1 MGEERFERYL
11 HSFEEET
18 PVSIRLNPMKLSEG
32 KYQMEDAVPWCR
44 NAYYLAKR
52 PNFTFDPLFHAGCYY
67 VQDSSA
73 MFVGHLF
80 RKLALGVSGY
90 FRGSA
95 PKQLPVGAVLRFWPV
110 FGAARCD

>member
-44 NAYYLAKR
+44 NA
-52 PNFTFDPLFHAGCYY
+52 
-67 VQDSSA
+67 
-73 MFVGHLF
+73 
-80 RKLALGVSGY
+80 
-90 FRGSA
+90 
-95 PKQLPVGAVLRFWPV
+95 
-110 FGAARCD
+110 